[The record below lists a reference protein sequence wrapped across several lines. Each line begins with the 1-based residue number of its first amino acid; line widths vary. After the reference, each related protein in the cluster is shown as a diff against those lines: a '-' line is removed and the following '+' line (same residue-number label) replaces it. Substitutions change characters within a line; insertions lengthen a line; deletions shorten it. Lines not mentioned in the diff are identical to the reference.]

1 MQKKQSKISQIPQ
14 TMRETSSEER
24 DQAMET
30 LIGMENT
37 NIRESSRTDR
47 LMEKV
52 SFSSRGKCM
61 QAPGIKAQKSK

>member
-1 MQKKQSKISQIPQ
+1 
-14 TMRETSSEER
+14 MRETSSEER

-37 NIRESSRTDR
+37 NIRESSKMDS
-47 LMEKV
+47 LMGKA
-52 SFSSRGKCM
+52 SFSSRGKCT